1 MKLEITWREALVV
14 LSTINAWISK
24 YGSDNMPDEMKE
36 LTDKCLTFDKQI
48 LDEYGVEEEKW
59 NINMEI

>member
-14 LSTINAWISK
+14 LSAIKAWISK

-48 LDEYGVEEEKW
+48 LDEYGVEEEK
-59 NINMEI
+59 